1 MGLLDEAIQL
11 ANRTPCDPKTLTR
24 AARDFADERPE
35 FAVEAG
41 LAALRWLVE
50 GYGYEITGLDVWAAY
65 ANTVKAADKVGR
77 AEEVRTRIRTLV
89 ASETYGDRFVTRIL
103 GRELGL

>member
-1 MGLLDEAIQL
+1 MRRSGSRIGRRA
-11 ANRTPCDPKTLTR
+11 APKTLTR

-50 GYGYEITGLDVWAAY
+50 GYGYEITGADVWAL
-65 ANTVKAADKVGR
+65 
-77 AEEVRTRIRTLV
+77 TRIR
-89 ASETYGDRFVTRIL
+89 
-103 GRELGL
+103 